1 MAGGAPP
8 DARLG
13 RRAYNVG
20 RSVIAGVGPTERR
33 LSARATSHELWA
45 PLRTLKSSDAGLARL
60 KRLHGKTFDDKAFRR
75 FAAFVSQAEIFY
87 RSAETLAPESRP
99 LVAYY
104 AVLNLAKAF
113 LVCADP
119 GLGDR
124 RMVHGLSD
132 AFERK
137 QRYWFIQEQA
147 KVSGTARQNASVF
160 RELAVR
166 TGAGFC
172 YPASTKLSLEKLA
185 PYLAETADLYE
196 DAVAEPPKLVAL
208 RSVRTFTDGSHCWL
222 RAEVRRSE
230 LRRRGL
236 GPASLTGRAAGF
248 GTVFRHVKTDEP
260 TASYESIVAHPFGG
274 RKILVRF
281 PELTQ
286 AFQASLIHLNRGSAG
301 ARLLA
306 VISDRTDLL
315 SQEAVSFLVMLHLSN
330 MVRYRPEEVAK
341 LMATKWQFLFTDWV
355 PRATENFLLALTS
368 RIIGEEVRIA

>member
-8 DARLG
+8 DARPG

-33 LSARATSHELWA
+33 LSPRATTHELWA
-45 PLRTLKSSDAGLARL
+45 LLRTLKSSDAGLIRL
-60 KRLHGKTFDDKAFRR
+60 KRLHGKAFDAKAFRR

-87 RSAETLAPESRP
+87 GSAETLAPESRP

-104 AVLNLAKAF
+104 AILNLAKAF
-113 LVCADP
+113 LICADP
-119 GLGDR
+119 ALGEL

-132 AFERK
+132 GFERK
-137 QRYWFIQEQA
+137 QNYWFIHEQA
-147 KVSGTARQNASVF
+147 KVSGTSSTSASVF

-172 YPASTKLSLEKLA
+172 YPVSTTLPIEKLA

-196 DAVAEPPKLVAL
+196 DAVAKPPKLVAL
-208 RSVRTFTDGSHCWL
+208 QSVRTFTDGSRCWL
-222 RAEVRRSE
+222 RAEALRSE
-230 LRRRGL
+230 LSRRGL
-236 GPASLTGRAAGF
+236 GPASLTGRAARF
-248 GTVFRHVKTDEP
+248 GTVFRHVKTDES
-260 TASYESIVAHPFGG
+260 TASYESIAAHAYGG
-274 RKILVRF
+274 KKILVRF
-281 PELTQ
+281 PQLTQ
-286 AFQASLIHLNRGSAG
+286 AFQGSLVHLNRGSAG
-301 ARLLA
+301 ARLLV

-368 RIIGEEVRIA
+368 RIIGEEVQIA

>member
-8 DARLG
+8 DARPG
-13 RRAYNVG
+13 KRAYNVG
-20 RSVIAGVGPTERR
+20 RPVTAGVGPTKRR
-33 LSARATSHELWA
+33 LSPRATTHELWA
-45 PLRTLKSSDAGLARL
+45 PLRTLKSPDVGITRL
-60 KRLHGKTFDDKAFRR
+60 RQLHGRAIDDKAFRR

-87 RSAETLAPESRP
+87 GSAETLAPESRP

-104 AVLNLAKAF
+104 SILNLAKAF
-113 LVCADP
+113 LICAQP
-119 GLGDR
+119 NLGDK

-132 AFERK
+132 GFERK
-137 QRYWFIQEQA
+137 QRYWFVHEQA
-147 KVSGTARQNASVF
+147 KISGTGAQTASVF
-160 RELAVR
+160 RELALR
-166 TGAGFC
+166 TGGGFC
-172 YPASTKLSLEKLA
+172 YAAPTRLSIERLA

-208 RSVRTFTDGSHCWL
+208 QSVRTFTDGSHCWL
-222 RAEVRRSE
+222 RAEALRSE

-236 GPASLTGRAAGF
+236 GPASLTGRAARF
-248 GTVFRHVKTDEP
+248 GSVFRHVRSDEP
-260 TASYESIVAHPFGG
+260 TASYESITAHPYGG
-274 RKILVRF
+274 RQILVRF
-281 PELTQ
+281 PQLTS
-286 AFQASLIHLNRGSAG
+286 AFQGSLIHLNRGSAG
-301 ARLLA
+301 SRLLA

-368 RIIGEEVRIA
+368 RIIGEEVRIT